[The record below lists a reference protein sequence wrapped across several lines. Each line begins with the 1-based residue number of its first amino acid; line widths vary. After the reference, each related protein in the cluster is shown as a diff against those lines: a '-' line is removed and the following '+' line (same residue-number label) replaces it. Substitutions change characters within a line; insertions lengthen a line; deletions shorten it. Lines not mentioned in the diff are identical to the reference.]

1 MELFL
6 NDFVN
11 ARSIV
16 LFLLDQ
22 LVGNVPND
30 IRGRKLVNSDSRDV
44 GYLVNI
50 KRSVQKLFF

>member
-6 NDFVN
+6 NDLVN

-30 IRGRKLVNSDSRDV
+30 IRGRELVNSDSRDV

-50 KRSVQKLFF
+50 KCSVQKLFF

>member
-6 NDFVN
+6 NDLVN

-30 IRGRKLVNSDSRDV
+30 IRGRELVNSDSRDV

>member
-1 MELFL
+1 MKLFL
-6 NDFVN
+6 NDLVY

-30 IRGRKLVNSDSRDV
+30 IRGRELVNSDSRDV